1 MKHNY
6 TVILL
11 AGSFV
16 CSSAAS
22 ASSLLKDTEY
32 LKQLSANVAK
42 TAAENSANPESSTI
56 SFLKNEVLQKTYRS
70 LEDGFSNMFDN
81 ADANNELSIQGAD
94 SSEPSF
100 TISTVRALGGG
111 LSNGKF
117 DFFQGSFMAK
127 KNRDTVNLGIGRRFL
142 SDDESWMY
150 GINAF
155 YDYELKYGHQRASI
169 GGEMK
174 NAAFEISANKYVA
187 ISGWQKG
194 LNGTQEH
201 ALGGYEIE
209 IGGQVP
215 FIPTARIFAKS
226 WKWDGKKG
234 ADTKGKT
241 YSLQLASPVMPNMM
255 LEAGR
260 KDLDNDKDI
269 DFVNVTYKF
278 KLGEIEKVIEAT
290 PFIADQAFASTSM
303 RAHLLDK
310 VRRKNQIV
318 VESGFSSSAGGV

>member
-1 MKHNY
+1 MEHKY
-6 TVILL
+6 KVLMLIG
-11 AGSFV
+11 AFV
-16 CSSAAS
+16 CTNPAS
-22 ASSLLKDTEY
+22 ASSFLQDTDY
-32 LKQLSANVAK
+32 LKQLSAEVAK
-42 TAAENSANPESSTI
+42 NAAENSANPESSTV

-70 LEDGFSNMFDN
+70 FETSFSNMFDS
-81 ADANNELSIQGAD
+81 ADANNELTIEGAD
-94 SSEPSF
+94 SSKPSF
-100 TISTVRALGGG
+100 TLSTVRALGDG
-111 LSNGKF
+111 LSDGQFN
-117 DFFQGSFMAK
+117 FFQGSFMAK

-150 GINAF
+150 GVNAF
-155 YDYELKYGHQRASI
+155 YDYEIKYGHQRASI

-174 NAAFEISANKYVA
+174 NAAFEVTANKYVA

-215 FIPTARIFAKS
+215 YIPTARIFAKS
-226 WKWDGKKG
+226 WQWDGKKG

-241 YSLQLASPVMPNMM
+241 YSLQLAAPVMPNMM

-260 KDLDNDKDI
+260 KDLDNAKDI

-278 KLGEIEKVIEAT
+278 KLGEIDKVINDA
-290 PFIADQAFASTSM
+290 PFVSDEAFASTSM
-303 RAHLLDK
+303 KAHLLDK

-318 VESGFSSSAGGV
+318 VESGFSNSAGGV